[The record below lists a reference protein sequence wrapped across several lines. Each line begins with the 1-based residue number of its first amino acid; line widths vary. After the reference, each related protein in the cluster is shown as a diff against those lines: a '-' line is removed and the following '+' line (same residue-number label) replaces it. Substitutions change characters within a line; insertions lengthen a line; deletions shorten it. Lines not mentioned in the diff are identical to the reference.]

1 MAIIKIVS
9 PAIHPSSKRG
19 TYAHLKTAIA
29 YALNPKKTENGLYT
43 GSQNCSC
50 DTALKEM
57 IETKHQY
64 GKEPDINSE
73 DYLHDRLG
81 YHFVISWS
89 PEEHVAAETALEITK
104 KFCEEYLDGYEAV
117 FAAHVDQEHMHTH
130 IVFNSVNYKSG
141 KKYHCPKGEW
151 SKKLQIV
158 LDQLCKEKGLH
169 SLEDDTGISI
179 DEYKEGKQKTQAKDI
194 RKVIDDLIKEC
205 ECFEDF
211 ESRLNQLGYL
221 IGYGNSQRYGR
232 YMKLKTVDMKRFRR
246 TYTLG
251 ENYTIEMINFRIA
264 AYHTLPDKS
273 DFDSVDWNIGE
284 RIYHYH
290 IRSTT
295 ENRYLRKQY
304 ARMYRLGLFPQKV
317 TRMDYRERR
326 KRIGQIRR
334 LEYQLNMI
342 AENDY
347 NSKEDLDVALV
358 EQQRRI
364 NELKEKKRH
373 IKAEKQPYQK
383 MFQTYEWLEDLKG
396 AWILFQEGEVEF
408 KEQADEYEELM
419 KLVHNLPHTKEQ
431 LEQSLALYDHEEK
444 ELGKRIREER
454 KKLRALEEL
463 QEQYYQVME
472 EYDLASS
479 EMMQEMEQYGAE
491 PDNDEKRQMRKGRE
505 H

>member
-1 MAIIKIVS
+1 
-9 PAIHPSSKRG
+9 
-19 TYAHLKTAIA
+19 
-29 YALNPKKTENGLYT
+29 
-43 GSQNCSC
+43 
-50 DTALKEM
+50 
-57 IETKHQY
+57 
-64 GKEPDINSE
+64 
-73 DYLHDRLG
+73 
-81 YHFVISWS
+81 
-89 PEEHVAAETALEITK
+89 
-104 KFCEEYLDGYEAV
+104 
-117 FAAHVDQEHMHTH
+117 
-130 IVFNSVNYKSG
+130 
-141 KKYHCPKGEW
+141 
-151 SKKLQIV
+151 
-158 LDQLCKEKGLH
+158 
-169 SLEDDTGISI
+169 
-179 DEYKEGKQKTQAKDI
+179 
-194 RKVIDDLIKEC
+194 
-205 ECFEDF
+205 
-211 ESRLNQLGYL
+211 
-221 IGYGNSQRYGR
+221 
-232 YMKLKTVDMKRFRR
+232 
-246 TYTLG
+246 
-251 ENYTIEMINFRIA
+251 
-264 AYHTLPDKS
+264 
-273 DFDSVDWNIGE
+273 
-284 RIYHYH
+284 
-290 IRSTT
+290 
-295 ENRYLRKQY
+295 
-304 ARMYRLGLFPQKV
+304 
-317 TRMDYRERR
+317 MDYRERR

-419 KLVHNLPHTKEQ
+419 KQVHNLPHTKEQ
-431 LEQSLALYDHEEK
+431 LEQSLALYEHEEK